1 MKHRKI
7 EQNALSNNWKIL
19 IYIYMRPQ
27 TPHNHI
33 TKKLK
38 PLLTASP
45 QSGESGFLRLYIA

>member
-1 MKHRKI
+1 
-7 EQNALSNNWKIL
+7 
-19 IYIYMRPQ
+19 MRPQ